1 MTDIKLPAI
10 IDKTSSVLEALTNAL
25 GVPRDILASDDEIAA
40 AWTNL
45 PRILKKIPKE
55 LMTPE
60 LALMCVAVASGL
72 FDSAINYV
80 WNASIIEL
88 RGKVRRFGLS
98 VVRQLIE
105 NSDFDRKA
113 LLNMKDAE
121 LLELC
126 LKLNLITEDGYFFLD
141 QCRDIRN
148 NFSAAHP
155 AVGKIDDNEFISFVN
170 RCAKYALGNEQNPVG
185 VDVQAFINAV
195 KSSKFNEEQLDEW
208 VDRLNRTHEAQRELL
223 LGTLHGIFC
232 DPASPEEARINA
244 LALSGKFSA
253 SFSPI
258 TKSELIDRHQDY
270 LAKGDTKRH
279 KRSQRFFEKLGLLD
293 LLSESERHTLISY
306 ACKKLLSVHQ
316 SFDNFHNEPP
326 FAERLDQISS
336 QGAVPDTVKSEFV
349 STILTCAVGNA
360 YGTSTAADSYYS
372 RMIQRFSPSEIVT
385 MLKLPETRTIVG
397 SRIRSHRR
405 CKVAFKNAVA
415 LIDPESIPTSIEK
428 AYKKWTK

>member
-253 SFSPI
+253 SFSP
-258 TKSELIDRHQDY
+258 TPKSELKIGI
-270 LAKGDTKRH
+270 A
-279 KRSQRFFEKLGLLD
+279 S
-293 LLSESERHTLISY
+293 
-306 ACKKLLSVHQ
+306 
-316 SFDNFHNEPP
+316 
-326 FAERLDQISS
+326 
-336 QGAVPDTVKSEFV
+336 
-349 STILTCAVGNA
+349 
-360 YGTSTAADSYYS
+360 
-372 RMIQRFSPSEIVT
+372 
-385 MLKLPETRTIVG
+385 
-397 SRIRSHRR
+397 
-405 CKVAFKNAVA
+405 
-415 LIDPESIPTSIEK
+415 
-428 AYKKWTK
+428 